1 MQVSI
6 CATAAGDK
14 DIVAARLCCIYTRRE
29 RPISLL
35 TLSVTWL
42 SSIYCYSAKKVQEH
56 AKVVWHK
63 LHKHIET
70 IISGLR
76 SQKRA
81 ATIYFRPSVGD
92 HGGAKVASG
101 LVCWS

>member
-1 MQVSI
+1 MQVSV
-6 CATAAGDK
+6 CATAAGNK

-29 RPISLL
+29 LPISLL
-35 TLSVTWL
+35 TLSVTWF
-42 SSIYCYSAKKVQEH
+42 SSILCYSAKKVQEH

-63 LHKHIET
+63 LHKHMGT
-70 IISGLR
+70 IISGSP
-76 SQKRA
+76 SQTRIA
-81 ATIYFRPSVGD
+81 DTYFNPSVGD